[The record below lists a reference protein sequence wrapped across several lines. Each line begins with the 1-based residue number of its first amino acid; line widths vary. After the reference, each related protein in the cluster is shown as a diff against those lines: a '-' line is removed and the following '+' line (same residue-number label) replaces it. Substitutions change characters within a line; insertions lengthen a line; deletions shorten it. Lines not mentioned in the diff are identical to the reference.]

1 LPERILA
8 AQKWSRPLPEALVI
22 PGVMTLTTLADVRK
36 LLEHL
41 PKEFRE
47 KGTFQHV
54 ASCLAKAAR
63 GGNAVKVSLT
73 LRMVLTIEGIPCR
86 PK

>member
-1 LPERILA
+1 LPSQR
-8 AQKWSRPLPEALVI
+8 WSLPLPDPLVI

-36 LLEHL
+36 LLKHL

-47 KGTFQHV
+47 KETFQHV
-54 ASCLAKAAR
+54 ASCLADAAR
-63 GGNAVKVSLT
+63 GGNAVKVSIT
-73 LRMVLTIEGIPCR
+73 LRVVLTIEGIPCR